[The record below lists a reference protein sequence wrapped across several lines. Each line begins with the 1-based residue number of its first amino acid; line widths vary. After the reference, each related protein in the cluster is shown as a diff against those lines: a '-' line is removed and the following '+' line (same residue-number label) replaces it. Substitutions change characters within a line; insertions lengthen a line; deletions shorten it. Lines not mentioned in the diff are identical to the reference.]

1 MKYCPTCNARYD
13 EKILRF
19 CMKDGTPLLE
29 EEEPN
34 FTAIPS
40 QDSAAAIEDEGEVT
54 VVRSTGPIAAP
65 SEEPAFSPEPA
76 RPADRIV
83 VSTEEP
89 VPPPLP
95 RPRVIPPYQP
105 PPQPNTLKVA
115 ALTALGTLA
124 LVAMGAGLVWLFQA
138 DSAAP
143 GANNINTNI
152 ESLNTNLNTN
162 LGFDSNFNFNG
173 IANVDTNVNAN
184 ADLRTPTPSPTPRP
198 SPSPTPTP
206 QPSPT
211 PDEDQRPTPT
221 PTRTPAPVPSPT
233 VRPAQS
239 PSPRAEPPPANRA
252 VSNRNSS

>member
-1 MKYCPTCNARYD
+1 MKYCPTCNTRYD

-29 EEEPN
+29 EDEPN

-40 QDSAAAIEDEGEVT
+40 QDSPAAAEDEGEIT
-54 VVRSTGPIAAP
+54 VVRGTGPIAAP
-65 SEEPAFSPEPA
+65 MDEPAFSPEPA

-89 VPPPLP
+89 VAAPP
-95 RPRVIPPYQP
+95 RPRSRVIPPYQP
-105 PPQPNTLKVA
+105 APQPNPLKVA

-124 LVAMGAGLVWLFQA
+124 VVAMGAGLVWLFQA

-162 LGFDSNFNFNG
+162 LGFDTNFNFNG
-173 IANVDTNVNAN
+173 ITNVDTNVNVN

-198 SPSPTPTP
+198 TSSPTPALS
-206 QPSPT
+206 PSPT
-211 PDEDQRPTPT
+211 PDEDQAPT
-221 PTRTPAPVPSPT
+221 PTRTPAAAPSPT
-233 VRPAQS
+233 VRPLQS
-239 PSPRAEPPPANRA
+239 PTPRAEPPPANRA
-252 VSNRNSS
+252 VPSNRNSG